1 MALREAAWNSYSQMS
16 LGLGMIFDGLQ
27 CSQHLLG
34 EYRRN
39 HVLISVHSNSS
50 SICLIVNPFS
60 VVPQKKN
67 LCVGVGSLTELEIM
81 VWHRPLASNSLL
93 ALSTSKATFQQAFP
107 AIILRATNDVAV
119 IDFNT
124 VGMFEEKLLFRFCV
138 FLISF
143 MKPIKNILRNG
154 TPKHAYNTKADP
166 NLRCSKMFLQH
177 QITVWRQWPYMGA

>member
-1 MALREAAWNSYSQMS
+1 MDCNVHNIFLVNIGETMFWFLSIQIAVASASLSTPSRLYHKKKLR
-16 LGLGMIFDGLQ
+16 
-27 CSQHLLG
+27 
-34 EYRRN
+34 
-39 HVLISVHSNSS
+39 
-50 SICLIVNPFS
+50 
-60 VVPQKKN
+60 
-67 LCVGVGSLTELEIM
+67 VGVGSLTELEIM

-154 TPKHAYNTKADP
+154 TPKHSYNTKADP

>member
-1 MALREAAWNSYSQMS
+1 MALCGTAWNSYSQMS

-93 ALSTSKATFQQAFP
+93 ALSTSKATFQKAFP
-107 AIILRATNDVAV
+107 AIILRAT
-119 IDFNT
+119 
-124 VGMFEEKLLFRFCV
+124 
-138 FLISF
+138 
-143 MKPIKNILRNG
+143 
-154 TPKHAYNTKADP
+154 KH
-166 NLRCSKMFLQH
+166 
-177 QITVWRQWPYMGA
+177 ITVIGFQHRQHVWWRGITILFLFHRIWGGKSLLLNDSRF